1 MEYTLS
7 GLWPLGPV
15 VVAAAAA
22 VVVAVASEVFGRLW
36 VFGRIA
42 ELQEP
47 KGLGWKPWRARRS
60 VIAITMY
67 SKSVSQGKNY
77 QAVY

>member
-47 KGLGWKPWRARRS
+47 KGLGWKPWRARTPS
-60 VIAITMY
+60 P
-67 SKSVSQGKNY
+67 KSVSQGKNY
-77 QAVY
+77 RAVY